1 MKVLRYYF
9 NATPLFALADWLL
22 GVNIRAVAFEGHP
35 RHRAAYY
42 AACVAGSIALR
53 WRPEWSATLGLA
65 DSSLNIALLCVS
77 ILAPYYALA
86 DQIGAGQTPGNPYT
100 PSFVIN
106 SLISLTIW
114 TVAFYGANGKGAAR
128 AGIRGR

>member
-35 RHRAAYY
+35 RRRAAYY

-53 WRPEWSATLGLA
+53 WRPEWAETLGLA

-86 DQIGAGQTPGNPYT
+86 DQIGAGQTPGTPYT

-106 SLISLTIW
+106 P
-114 TVAFYGANGKGAAR
+114 
-128 AGIRGR
+128 

>member
-1 MKVLRYYF
+1 MKLLRYYF
-9 NATPLFALADWLL
+9 DATPLFALADWLL

-35 RHRAAYY
+35 RLRAGYY
-42 AACVAGSIALR
+42 AACVAGSVALH
-53 WRPEWSATLGLA
+53 WRPEWSETLGLA
-65 DSSLNIALLCVS
+65 DSSINIALLCVS

-114 TVAFYGANGKGAAR
+114 TIAFYGASRKGPAR
-128 AGIRGR
+128 TADRGW